1 MTNLTSNII
10 QYSKLL
16 SYLKGTNES
25 ETKLLGLVTISRASD
40 ITRMASDYDK
50 LANSIQNLSGAI
62 QSIDV
67 ERITALKTLTGSI
80 VLMSLMDS
88 DQFNSMMD
96 SLESKARIFVDVIN
110 DMENGPHSTNSMH
123 VVRL

>member
-1 MTNLTSNII
+1 MAGSISNTSIILSKGNYKLIPLDYMTNLTSNII

-50 LANSIQNLSGAI
+50 LQIKTKIYQSYSIN
-62 QSIDV
+62 
-67 ERITALKTLTGSI
+67 
-80 VLMSLMDS
+80 
-88 DQFNSMMD
+88 
-96 SLESKARIFVDVIN
+96 
-110 DMENGPHSTNSMH
+110 
-123 VVRL
+123 